1 MGDDFKYG
9 EENESF
15 KSYINLPSQLRH
27 NLSITN
33 NMNQMNEK
41 NLDTSAGHHNYHNP
55 LVKALSNSNLNM
67 FNSITNTNQLQLSKQ
82 NTNVHSVVD
91 LLGLS
96 NDDDTVQHHLPPP
109 VRPPPP
115 VPTQK
120 PAATTFK
127 DIFGQEDMI
136 ATSSELSTPSQD
148 LHEETLVQFSDL
160 PPQQPAPLIFVESS
174 SSLNNNSNSN
184 AFLGFEDDFSTFN
197 PAAKE
202 DVNKISP
209 STTQPPP
216 LPPPPT
222 SSLPAR
228 PPPLPPQPTA
238 SFSLFDDPFDTPVV
252 QTTATLPNRPLPPPP
267 PLPPMPPN
275 LAQKTTNNNSNSSSY
290 MNDLE
295 SINLTTS
302 KATTI
307 PPPLPPMPTR
317 PQPPPLP
324 PLPPAIKPNVVTNN
338 NTKSNPFD
346 DLDPFGDSFNPIP
359 QQQQQQFRQPP
370 LPPPRPNHFK

>member
-1 MGDDFKYG
+1 LGDDFKYG

-33 NMNQMNEK
+33 NMNQMKTK
-41 NLDTSAGHHNYHNP
+41 NIDTSTGHNYHNP

-67 FNSITNTNQLQLSKQ
+67 FNSMTNSNQLQLSKQ

-96 NDDDTVQHHLPPP
+96 NDEESQQHSAPR
-109 VRPPPP
+109 RPPPP

-127 DIFGQEDMI
+127 DIFGQDDMI

-148 LHEETLVQFSDL
+148 LQEETLVQFSDII
-160 PPQQPAPLIFVESS
+160 PQPAPLIFVESS
-174 SSLNNNSNSN
+174 GSLNNNSNSN
-184 AFLGFEDDFSTFN
+184 ALFGFEDDFSTFN
-197 PAAKE
+197 PTEA
-202 DVNKISP
+202 DNINKISP
-209 STTQPPP
+209 SQIPPP
-216 LPPPPT
+216 LPSPPT
-222 SSLPAR
+222 SLPSLPVR
-228 PPPLPPQPTA
+228 PPPLAPQPKT
-238 SFSLFDDPFDTPVV
+238 SFSLFDDPFDPPAI
-252 QTTATLPNRPLPPPP
+252 QTTVPLQNKPP

-275 LAQKTTNNNSNSSSY
+275 LSQKINTNSSSY

-295 SINLTTS
+295 SIDLAANNNG
-302 KATTI
+302 KKTI
-307 PPPLPPMPTR
+307 SMPPPLPPMPPQR

-338 NTKSNPFD
+338 NNNKINPFG

-359 QQQQQQFRQPP
+359 QQQQQQQQLRQPP